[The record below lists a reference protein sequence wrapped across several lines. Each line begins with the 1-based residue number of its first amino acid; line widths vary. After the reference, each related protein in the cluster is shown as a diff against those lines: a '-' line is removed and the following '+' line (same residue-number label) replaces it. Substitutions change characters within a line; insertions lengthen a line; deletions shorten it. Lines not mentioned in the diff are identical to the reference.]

1 MQARAAQLS
10 HGQAIALM
18 VLVTLMWSIAG
29 VVTRQ
34 LEHAASFEVT
44 FWRSATNALA
54 LGFALLLWRRASLAA
69 FWQAQGRLRAAL
81 WISSV
86 CWAAMFTCFM
96 LAITLTT
103 VANVLIT
110 MSIAPFMTAL
120 LAWGWLKQR
129 VPLRTWVAIVVA
141 ALGIGWMYGAE
152 LSAANGASLLGIA
165 VALGVPVA
173 AAVNWNM
180 LQRTG
185 SEVDLMPA
193 IAMGAVISAVVTL
206 PLAWPFQAS
215 GADIAW
221 LTLLGVVQLA
231 IPCALVMVVMRTLGS
246 AEASLLAL
254 LEVIF
259 GIAWAWLGA
268 GERPSATV
276 LTGGALVLVA
286 LAANEALGLLQDRKT
301 ARLEAA

>member
-1 MQARAAQLS
+1 MRRLS
-10 HGQAIALM
+10 HAQAIGLM

-44 FWRSATNALA
+44 FWRSAANALA
-54 LGFALLLWRRASLAA
+54 LGAVLLVWRRPALAA
-69 FWQAQGRLRAAL
+69 FWWAQGRLRGAL

-96 LAITLTT
+96 VAITLTT

-120 LAWGWLKQR
+120 LAWVWLRQR
-129 VPLRTWVAIVVA
+129 VPLRTWLAIVVA
-141 ALGIGWMYGAE
+141 AAGIGWMYGAE
-152 LSAANGASLLGIA
+152 LSAADAASLLGVA

-180 LQRTG
+180 LQRAG
-185 SEVDLMPA
+185 GVVDLMPA
-193 IAMGAVISAVVTL
+193 ICMGAVISAFVTF

-215 GADIAW
+215 LHDVAW
-221 LTLLGVVQLA
+221 LSLLGVVQLA
-231 IPCALVMVVMRTLGS
+231 IPCALVMVVMRTLNS

-268 GERPSATV
+268 GEKPSATV
-276 LTGGALVLVA
+276 LAGGALVLAA
-286 LAANEALGLLQDRKT
+286 LASNEVLGLIQDRKASRT
-301 ARLEAA
+301 EDA